1 MFCDIDTNWLA
12 GLIMWNFISNWF
24 FARVLNRHRL
34 LFRFWDGSRFVSSDP
49 FILFRK
55 LINTDKFDVEED
67 IKKLRIPDPKIV
79 SEKIGFIA
87 EGIREIF
94 DLPPYEKGGL
104 TELECVQLL
113 IEFSTFL
120 DRVKKNGASSLIS
133 LPPIQGNQ
141 EVPVAG
147 SVDQTAT
154 KENSAST

>member
-133 LPPIQGNQ
+133 LRSMATQ
-141 EVPVAG
+141 ETPVAG
-147 SVDQTAT
+147 SADQTAT